1 MSKKKDIHIS
11 KLLLN
16 TKNPRT
22 MECTSQQECLSEIY
36 HCGPSSF
43 ETLIKSI
50 LQQGFLQGE
59 NILVK
64 PAPHAPGKYIVEEG
78 NRRISAL
85 KLLHGQKDLLKA
97 KGIPD
102 ALRNAYKKLSAE
114 KKEASTKIPCLIFS
128 DEEKKDLLAEI
139 AVRHMSS
146 SAPRDSWPSVQK
158 ARFARDYYDSN
169 SPELELLERYF
180 EGHQGIG
187 DRWAPVF
194 PLTYLKDFLS
204 KLPAHLGYKDAWQV
218 ARTYPDPATKDII
231 DKLIEDIMNKGVPGI
246 EILANRRTN
255 ASAFLSENYPP
266 SGIQPS
272 KAEQPSPIKKEKAAV
287 DVQLPPAPTKRL
299 PHPISPIKNHAK
311 EIRALSARIPN
322 SKLQQLAKENY
333 QLVDDKL
340 DIPFA
345 KSVILRTLLDSSIQ
359 LLCRAYGKSPT
370 GSKPML
376 GQYIDCV
383 LNNNL
388 VSDPRTKGLLVQ
400 VKNKNLESLNVVVH
414 GADFSPAPSDLEDNY
429 ANVLPL
435 IKTILEEVIKR
446 QQPSSTQGI

>member
-22 MECTSQQECLSEIY
+22 MECTSQQDCLREIY
-36 HCGPSSF
+36 QCGPSSF

-78 NRRISAL
+78 NRRVSAL

-102 ALRNAYKKLSAE
+102 SLRNAYKKFSVE
-114 KKEASTKIPCLIFS
+114 KKESSTKIPCLVFS

-158 ARFARDYYDSN
+158 ARFARDYYNSN

-218 ARTYPDPATKDII
+218 ARTYPDPATKEII

-246 EILANRRTN
+246 EILDNRRKN
-255 ASAFLSENYPP
+255 ALAFLSENYPP
-266 SGIQPS
+266 SGIEPS
-272 KAEQPSPIKKEKAAV
+272 KAEQPSPVKKAKEAG
-287 DVQLPPAPTKRL
+287 DVQLPPAPARRL
-299 PHPISPIKNHAK
+299 PRPISPIKNHAK
-311 EIRALSARIPN
+311 EIRTLSARISN

-333 QLVDDKL
+333 QLVDCKL

-345 KSVILRTLLDSSIQ
+345 KSVILRTLLDCSIQ
-359 LLCRAYGKSPT
+359 LLCRVHGKSPK
-370 GSKPML
+370 GNKPML
-376 GQYIDCV
+376 GQYIECA
-383 LNNNL
+383 LTNNL
-388 VSDPRTKGLLVQ
+388 VSDLRTRGLLSQ
-400 VKNKNLESLNVVVH
+400 INNKNLESLNVVVH
-414 GADFSPAPSDLEDNY
+414 GADFSPASSDLEDNY
-429 ANVLPL
+429 ANILPL
-435 IKTILEEVIKR
+435 IKTVLEEVIKR
-446 QQPSSTQGI
+446 QQTNSVQGS